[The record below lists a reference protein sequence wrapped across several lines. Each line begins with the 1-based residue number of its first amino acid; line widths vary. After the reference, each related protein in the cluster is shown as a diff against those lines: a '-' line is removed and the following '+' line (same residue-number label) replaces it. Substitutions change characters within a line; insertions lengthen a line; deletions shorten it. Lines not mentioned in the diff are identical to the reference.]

1 MAARREELVVHVE
14 SDSSGG
20 RVNLVDI
27 SAERIGRVQQTAGVE
42 GDRVESAPG
51 SCTAANVVT
60 ARDCVTWRCELQDL
74 AVAEVIDVEVAV
86 GSELHAERD
95 VSVETDGV
103 LEAAVRPEDVDVVDA
118 REVERRRVDVSR
130 RVGGDAFRVARL
142 ASR

>member
-1 MAARREELVVHVE
+1 M
-14 SDSSGG
+14 
-20 RVNLVDI
+20 
-27 SAERIGRVQQTAGVE
+27 
-42 GDRVESAPG
+42 
-51 SCTAANVVT
+51 
-60 ARDCVTWRCELQDL
+60 TWRCELQDL
-74 AVAEVIDVEVAV
+74 AVTEVIDVEVAV

-142 ASR
+142 AGR